1 MANMNKL
8 RGKVI
13 ENGMSIE
20 QLAEQIGID
29 RATLYRKIAA
39 DGRTFTVKEADDIK
53 RVLNLSVEDAFAIFF
68 NHDVA

>member
-8 RGKVI
+8 RGKII
-13 ENGMSIE
+13 ENGLSIE
-20 QLAEQIGID
+20 QLAGQIGID
-29 RATLYRKIAA
+29 RATLYRKIAT

-53 RVLNLSVEDAFAIFF
+53 RVLNLSVEEAFTIFF

>member
-1 MANMNKL
+1 MASMNKL
-8 RGKVI
+8 RGKII
-13 ENGMSIE
+13 ENGMTVE

-39 DGRTFTVKEADDIK
+39 DGRTFTVKEADAIK
-53 RVLNLSVEDAFAIFF
+53 RALNLSVEEAFAIFF

>member
-29 RATLYRKIAA
+29 RATLYRKIAS